1 MRSSELEKLEEQRAS
16 ERPTPRSRKAIHR
29 PPKRNL
35 TAEVAA
41 EFRAVGAKIFREER
55 TR

>member
-1 MRSSELEKLEEQRAS
+1 MRSSELVEIEKRRVADRPRARGS
-16 ERPTPRSRKAIHR
+16 AKASPR

-35 TAEVAA
+35 AAEVAA

-55 TR
+55 S